1 MKIRE
6 YQTNRHAEAVRLANT
21 KTAIA
26 TAIEGKGVT
35 VPDGTLLDGIAPL
48 VEAIS
53 AGGGMNFVT
62 GTFTTTDDI
71 TSNIVITHDLGVKP
85 QLFFVACSR
94 DTNRAYSGSS
104 PEIMVFAYFMMDNN
118 KTYYPYYLCRYQK
131 VGYSVSEFGKGLV
144 SESGTDTTG
153 LWYRFNIDETTV
165 TLKQSTINSQYG
177 IGASTDFFWIAYG
190 GD

>member
-1 MKIRE
+1 MKINE
-6 YQTNRHAEAVRLANT
+6 YMVNRHAEAVRLANA

-35 VPDGTLLDGIAPL
+35 VPDGTLLDGMAPL
-48 VEAIS
+48 IEAIS

-85 QLFFVACSR
+85 QLFFVACSK
-94 DTNRAYSGSS
+94 DTKYAYSGSS
-104 PEIMVFAYFMMDNN
+104 PKVMVFAYFMMDNN
-118 KTYYPYYLCRYQK
+118 KKNYLCRYHK
-131 VGYSVSEFGKGLV
+131 VGDSASDYSLSPVKS
-144 SESGTDTTG
+144 SGTGTTG

-165 TLKQSTINSQYG
+165 TLKQSIINSQYG

>member
-1 MKIRE
+1 MSVQSEI
-6 YQTNRHAEAVRLANT
+6 TRLANA

-35 VPDGTLLDGIAPL
+35 VPDGTKLDGMAAL

-85 QLFFVACSR
+85 QLFFVACSQ
-94 DTNRAYSGSS
+94 NIKQAYSGSS
-104 PEIMVFAYFMMDNN
+104 PQVMVFAYLMMDNN
-118 KTYYPYYLCRYQK
+118 KEYYLCRYQK
-131 VGYSVSEFGKGLV
+131 VENSASGYAKDPVHT
-144 SESGTDTTG
+144 SGTGTNG

-165 TLKQSTINSQYG
+165 TLKQSAINSKYG

>member
-1 MKIRE
+1 MSV
-6 YQTNRHAEAVRLANT
+6 QTEITRIESA

-35 VPDGTLLDGIAPL
+35 VPDGTKLDGMAALI
-48 VEAIS
+48 ESIE
-53 AGGGMNFVT
+53 AGGGNFAT

-94 DTNRAYSGSS
+94 ETKHAYSGSS
-104 PEIMVFAYFMMDNN
+104 PTVMVFAYFIMDN
-118 KTYYPYYLCRYQK
+118 KKKYYLSRYLE
-131 VGYSVSEFGKGLV
+131 VGSSISEYGQSLV
-144 SESGTDTTG
+144 SQSGTGTTG

-165 TLKQSTINSQYG
+165 TLKQSVIDSNYG

>member
-1 MKIRE
+1 MSI
-6 YQTNRHAEAVRLANT
+6 QTEITRIESA

-35 VPDGTLLDGIAPL
+35 VPDGTLLDGMAALI
-48 VEAIS
+48 EAIS

-94 DTNRAYSGSS
+94 AVKNAYSGSS
-104 PEIMVFAYFMMDNN
+104 PKAMVFAYFMMDYN
-118 KTYYPYYLCRYQK
+118 KYYYLCRYQT
-131 VGYSVSEFGKGLV
+131 VGNSASGYGKDPVSI
-144 SESGTDTTG
+144 SGTSTSG
-153 LWYRFNIDETTV
+153 LWHRFNIDETTV
-165 TLKQSTINSQYG
+165 TLKQSIISPQYG

>member
-1 MKIRE
+1 MSVQSEI
-6 YQTNRHAEAVRLANT
+6 TRLANA
-21 KTAIA
+21 KTALA

-35 VPDGTLLDGIAPL
+35 VPEGTKLDGMAAL
-48 VEAIS
+48 VEAIE

-85 QLFFVACSR
+85 KLFFVACSV
-94 DTNRAYSGSS
+94 DIKGAYTSS
-104 PEIMVFAYFMMDNN
+104 NPKVMVFAYFMMRND
-118 KTYYPYYLCRYQK
+118 KTWYLCRYQN
-131 VGYSVSEFGKGLV
+131 VDYSNSEYDKDLV
-144 SESGTDTTG
+144 SNSGTGTTG
-153 LWYRFNIDETTV
+153 LWSRFNIDETTV
-165 TLKQSTINSQYG
+165 TLKQSKINSTYG

>member
-1 MKIRE
+1 MSV
-6 YQTNRHAEAVRLANT
+6 QTEITRIESA

-35 VPDGTLLDGIAPL
+35 VPEGTKLDGLAAL

-85 QLFFVACSR
+85 QLFFVACSQN
-94 DTNRAYSGSS
+94 TKQAYSGSS
-104 PEIMVFAYFMMDNN
+104 PEVMVFAYFIIGND
-118 KTYYPYYLCRYQK
+118 KTRYLCRYQK
-131 VGYSVSEFGKGLV
+131 VGNPASGFNTDQVS
-144 SESGTDTTG
+144 SSGTGTTG

-165 TLKQSTINSQYG
+165 TLKQSTINSTYG
-177 IGASTDFFWIAYG
+177 IGASMDFFWIAYG

>member
-1 MKIRE
+1 MSIQSEIDRIAGAK
-6 YQTNRHAEAVRLANT
+6 TALA
-21 KTAIA
+21 TAIA
-26 TAIEGKGVT
+26 GKGVT
-35 VPDGTLLDGIAPL
+35 VPEGTKLDGMAAL
-48 VEAIS
+48 VEEIS

-62 GTFTTTDDI
+62 GTFTTTADI

-85 QLFFVACSR
+85 QLFFVACSK
-94 DTNRAYSGSS
+94 DTKHAYSGSS
-104 PEIMVFAYFMMDNN
+104 PEVMVFAYFMMDNN
-118 KTYYPYYLCRYQK
+118 KRYYLCRYQK
-131 VGYSVSEFGKGLV
+131 VGGSPSDFGKGLV
-144 SESGTDTTG
+144 HISGTETTG

>member
-1 MKIRE
+1 MSVQSEI
-6 YQTNRHAEAVRLANT
+6 TRLASA

-35 VPDGTLLDGIAPL
+35 VPDGTRLDGMAPL
-48 VEAIS
+48 IEAIS

-94 DTNRAYSGSS
+94 DTKHAYSGSS
-104 PEIMVFAYFMMDNN
+104 PKVMVFAYFMMDNN
-118 KTYYPYYLCRYQK
+118 KKNYLCRYQK
-131 VGYSVSEFGKGLV
+131 VSYSASDYGLGLV
-144 SESGTDTTG
+144 RVSGTGTTD

-165 TLKQSTINSQYG
+165 TLKQRAINSQYG

>member
-1 MKIRE
+1 MGV
-6 YQTNRHAEAVRLANT
+6 QTEITRIESA

-35 VPDGTLLDGIAPL
+35 VPEGTKLDGMAAL

-94 DTNRAYSGSS
+94 DTKYAYSGGT
-104 PEIMVFAYFMMDNN
+104 PMVMVFAYFMMDNN
-118 KTYYPYYLCRYQK
+118 KKYYLCRYQK
-131 VGYSVSEFGKGLV
+131 VGNSTSAYGSSLV
-144 SESGTDTTG
+144 SESGTGTTS

-165 TLKQSTINSQYG
+165 TLKQSTIDSKYG
-177 IGASTDFFWIAYG
+177 IGASADFFWIAYG

>member
-1 MKIRE
+1 MSV
-6 YQTNRHAEAVRLANT
+6 QTEITRIESA

-35 VPDGTLLDGIAPL
+35 VPEGTKLDGMAAL

-94 DTNRAYSGSS
+94 NTKHAYSGSS
-104 PEIMVFAYFMMDNN
+104 PTVMVFAYFMMDEN
-118 KTYYPYYLCRYQK
+118 KRYYLSRYQE
-131 VGYSVSEFGKGLV
+131 VGSSNAKYGQEGVSI
-144 SESGTDTTG
+144 SGTDTTG

-165 TLKQSTINSQYG
+165 TLKQSAISSKYG

>member
-1 MKIRE
+1 MRITE
-6 YQTNRHAEAVRLANT
+6 YMVNRHAEAVRLANA

-35 VPDGTLLDGIAPL
+35 VPEGTKLDGMAAL

-62 GTFTTTDDI
+62 GTFTSTNDI
-71 TSNIVITHDLGVKP
+71 TSNIVITHDLGAKP
-85 QLFFVACSR
+85 QLFFVACSKN
-94 DTNRAYSGSS
+94 TKNAYSGSS
-104 PEIMVFAYFMMDNN
+104 PEVMVFAYFMMDNN
-118 KTYYPYYLCRYQK
+118 KQSYLCRYQK
-131 VGYSVSEFGKGLV
+131 VNSSTAEYGKDSVSK
-144 SESGTDTTG
+144 SGTGTTG

>member
-1 MKIRE
+1 MSV
-6 YQTNRHAEAVRLANT
+6 QTEITRIESA

-26 TAIEGKGVT
+26 TAIEGKGVA
-35 VPDGTLLDGIAPL
+35 VPEGTKLDGMAAL

-85 QLFFVACSR
+85 QLFFVACSK
-94 DTNRAYSGSS
+94 DTKHAYSGSS
-104 PEIMVFAYFMMDNN
+104 PKVMVFAYFMKDIN
-118 KTYYPYYLCRYQK
+118 KQYYLSRYLK
-131 VGYSVSEFGKGLV
+131 VGYSTAEYDTDLV
-144 SESGTDTTG
+144 RTSGTATTG
-153 LWYRFNIDETTV
+153 LWRRFNIDETTV

>member
-1 MKIRE
+1 MSV
-6 YQTNRHAEAVRLANT
+6 QTEITRIESA

-26 TAIEGKGVT
+26 TAIEGKGVI
-35 VPDGTLLDGIAPL
+35 VPDGTKIDGMAAL

-53 AGGGMNFVT
+53 AGGGMNFAT

-94 DTNRAYSGSS
+94 DTNHAYSGSS
-104 PEIMVFAYFMMDNN
+104 PKVMVFAYFIMDN
-118 KTYYPYYLCRYQK
+118 KKKYYLSRYQEVQSSNAK
-131 VGYSVSEFGKGLV
+131 YGLDPVSL
-144 SESGTDTTG
+144 SGTGTTG

-165 TLKQSTINSQYG
+165 TLKQSVIDSNYG

>member
-1 MKIRE
+1 MSV
-6 YQTNRHAEAVRLANT
+6 QTEITRIESA
-21 KTAIA
+21 KTAIV

-35 VPDGTLLDGIAPL
+35 VPTGTKLDGMAAL

-53 AGGGMNFVT
+53 AGGGMNFAT

-94 DTNRAYSGSS
+94 NTKNAYSGSS
-104 PEIMVFAYFMMDNN
+104 PAVMVFAYFMMDD
-118 KTYYPYYLCRYQK
+118 KKKSYLSRYQAVNASTSK
-131 VGYSVSEFGKGLV
+131 YGSGQVHL
-144 SESGTDTTG
+144 SGTGTTD

-165 TLKQSTINSQYG
+165 TLKQSAIDSNYG

>member
-1 MKIRE
+1 MSV
-6 YQTNRHAEAVRLANT
+6 QTEITRIESA

-35 VPDGTLLDGIAPL
+35 VPEGTKLDGMAAL

-85 QLFFVACSR
+85 QLFFVACSK
-94 DTNRAYSGSS
+94 DTERAYSGN
-104 PEIMVFAYFMMDNN
+104 PPKVMVFAYFMMDNN
-118 KTYYPYYLCRYQK
+118 KKIYLSRYQN
-131 VGYSVSEFGKGLV
+131 VGSSDSKYGADSAHL
-144 SESGTDTTG
+144 SGTGTTG

-165 TLKQSTINSQYG
+165 TLKQSAINSQYG

>member
-1 MKIRE
+1 MSVQSEI
-6 YQTNRHAEAVRLANT
+6 TRLANA

-35 VPDGTLLDGIAPL
+35 VPDGTLLDGMAPL
-48 VEAIS
+48 IEAIS

-94 DTNRAYSGSS
+94 DTKHAYSGSS
-104 PEIMVFAYFMMDNN
+104 PKVMVFAYFMMDNN
-118 KTYYPYYLCRYQK
+118 KKHYLCRYQK
-131 VGYSVSEFGKGLV
+131 VGNSGSGYGSDPVEL
-144 SESGTDTTG
+144 SGTGTSN
-153 LWYRFNIDETTV
+153 LWYRFNIDEITV

>member
-1 MKIRE
+1 MSVQSEITRIE
-6 YQTNRHAEAVRLANT
+6 SA

-26 TAIEGKGVT
+26 VAIAGKGVT
-35 VPDGTLLDGIAPL
+35 VPDGTLLDGMAAL

-85 QLFFVACSR
+85 QLFFVACSL
-94 DTNRAYSGSS
+94 DTKHAYSGSS
-104 PEIMVFAYFMMDNN
+104 PKVMVFAYFMMDNN
-118 KTYYPYYLCRYQK
+118 KKYYLCRYQK
-131 VGYSVSEFGKGLV
+131 VEYSTAEYGKGLV
-144 SESGTDTTG
+144 SASGTGTTG

-165 TLKQSTINSQYG
+165 TLKQSAINSQYG

>member
-1 MKIRE
+1 MRITE
-6 YQTNRHAEAVRLANT
+6 YMANRHAEAVRLANA
-21 KTAIA
+21 KAALA

-35 VPDGTLLDGIAPL
+35 VPEGTKLDGMAAL

-94 DTNRAYSGSS
+94 DTKQAYSGSS
-104 PEIMVFAYFMMDNN
+104 PEVMVFAYLMMDNN
-118 KTYYPYYLCRYQK
+118 KERYLCRYQK
-131 VGYSVSEFGKGLV
+131 VGNSVSGYANNLV
-144 SESGTDTTG
+144 NESGTGTTN

-165 TLKQSTINSQYG
+165 TLKQSTINSKYG

>member
-1 MKIRE
+1 MSI
-6 YQTNRHAEAVRLANT
+6 QTEITRIESAT
-21 KTAIA
+21 TAIA

-35 VPDGTLLDGIAPL
+35 VPDGTKLDGMAPL
-48 VEAIS
+48 IEAIS

-85 QLFFVACSR
+85 QLFFVACSK
-94 DTNRAYSGSS
+94 DTERAYSGSS
-104 PEIMVFAYFMMDNN
+104 PQVMVFAYFMMDNN
-118 KTYYPYYLCRYQK
+118 KNRYLCRYQN
-131 VGYSVSEFGKGLV
+131 VGSSDSKYGKDQAHI
-144 SESGTDTTG
+144 SGTGTNG

-165 TLKQSTINSQYG
+165 TLKQSAINSQYG

>member
-1 MKIRE
+1 MSI
-6 YQTNRHAEAVRLANT
+6 QTDLTRIKNAKA
-21 KTAIA
+21 AIK

-35 VPDGTLLDGIAPL
+35 VPDGTLLDGMAPL
-48 VEAIS
+48 IEAIS
-53 AGGGMNFVT
+53 AGGGMNFAT

-94 DTNRAYSGSS
+94 DTKHAYSGSS
-104 PEIMVFAYFMMDNN
+104 PKVMVFAYFMMDNN
-118 KTYYPYYLCRYQK
+118 KQYYLCRYQK
-131 VGYSVSEFGKGLV
+131 VGSSTSEYDKSLV
-144 SESGTDTTG
+144 SQSGTGTTN

-165 TLKQSTINSQYG
+165 TLKQSAINSQYG
-177 IGASTDFFWIAYG
+177 IGASADFFWIAYG

>member
-1 MKIRE
+1 MSIQSE
-6 YQTNRHAEAVRLANT
+6 ITRLANA
-21 KTAIA
+21 KTAIE

-35 VPDGTLLDGIAPL
+35 VPEGTKLDGMAAL

-85 QLFFVACSR
+85 QLFLVACSR
-94 DTNRAYSGSS
+94 DTQNAYSGSS
-104 PEIMVFAYFMMDNN
+104 PMVMVFAYFMMEN
-118 KTYYPYYLCRYQK
+118 KKYYLCRYQK
-131 VGYSVSEFGKGLV
+131 VGHSASGYGTELINS
-144 SESGTDTTG
+144 SGTGTSG

-165 TLKQSTINSQYG
+165 TLKQSAINSQYG

>member
-1 MKIRE
+1 MSV
-6 YQTNRHAEAVRLANT
+6 QTEITRIESA

-35 VPDGTLLDGIAPL
+35 VPTGTKLDGMAAL

-85 QLFFVACSR
+85 QLFFVACSQ
-94 DTNRAYSGSS
+94 DTKHAYSGSS
-104 PEIMVFAYFMMDNN
+104 PQVMVFAYFMMDND
-118 KTYYPYYLCRYQK
+118 KQYYLCRYQK
-131 VGYSVSEFGKGLV
+131 VGYSASEYYKDQV
-144 SESGTDTTG
+144 RISGTGTTG

-177 IGASTDFFWIAYG
+177 IGVLTDFFWIAYG

>member
-1 MKIRE
+1 MSI
-6 YQTNRHAEAVRLANT
+6 QTELTRITNAKAAVKA
-21 KTAIA
+21 
-26 TAIEGKGVT
+26 AIEGKGVT
-35 VPDGTLLDGIAPL
+35 VPEGTKLDGMAAL

-85 QLFFVACSR
+85 QLFFVACSQDIER
-94 DTNRAYSGSS
+94 SYSGSS
-104 PEIMVFAYFMMDNN
+104 PKVMVFAYFMMDNN
-118 KTYYPYYLCRYQK
+118 KKFYLCRYQK
-131 VGYSVSEFGKGLV
+131 VGNPASAYGSDPVES
-144 SESGTDTTG
+144 SGTGTSN
-153 LWYRFNIDETTV
+153 LWYRFNIDEITV
-165 TLKQSTINSQYG
+165 TLKQSAINSQYG

>member
-1 MKIRE
+1 MSVQSEINRIKGNVTAALAKI
-6 YQTNRHAEAVRLANT
+6 AE
-21 KTAIA
+21 
-26 TAIEGKGVT
+26 KGVT
-35 VPDGTLLDGIAPL
+35 VPDGANSDNLEAL

-53 AGGGMNFVT
+53 AGGGTNFAT

-94 DTNRAYSGSS
+94 DTKHAYSGSS
-104 PEIMVFAYFMMDNN
+104 PDVMVFAYFMMDNN
-118 KTYYPYYLCRYQK
+118 KKYYLCRCQK
-131 VGYSVSEFGKGLV
+131 VGYSSSEYGKGIV
-144 SESGTDTTG
+144 SASGTGTTG

-165 TLKQSTINSQYG
+165 TLKQSAINSQYG

>member
-1 MKIRE
+1 MNI
-6 YQTNRHAEAVRLANT
+6 QTELTRITNAKA
-21 KTAIA
+21 AIKA
-26 TAIEGKGVT
+26 AIEGKGVT
-35 VPDGTLLDGIAPL
+35 VPEGTKLDGMAAL

-94 DTNRAYSGSS
+94 DTKFSYSGSS
-104 PEIMVFAYFMMDNN
+104 PKVMVFAYFIMDNN
-118 KTYYPYYLCRYQK
+118 KKRYLSRYNK
-131 VGYSVSEFGKGLV
+131 GGSSVAEYGEEPVHL
-144 SESGTDTTG
+144 SGTGTTG

-165 TLKQSTINSQYG
+165 TLKQSVINSQYG

>member
-1 MKIRE
+1 MSVQSEI
-6 YQTNRHAEAVRLANT
+6 TRLANA
-21 KTAIA
+21 KTALA

-35 VPDGTLLDGIAPL
+35 VPEGTKLDGMAAL

-94 DTNRAYSGSS
+94 DTKYAYSGSS
-104 PEIMVFAYFMMDNN
+104 PTVMVFAYFMMDNN
-118 KTYYPYYLCRYQK
+118 KKYYLCRYQK
-131 VGYSVSEFGKGLV
+131 VGYSASEFGKEIV
-144 SESGTDTTG
+144 SASGTGTTG
-153 LWYRFNIDETTV
+153 FWYRFNIDETTV
-165 TLKQSTINSQYG
+165 TLKQSAINSQYG

>member
-1 MKIRE
+1 MSVQSEITRIE
-6 YQTNRHAEAVRLANT
+6 SA

-35 VPDGTLLDGIAPL
+35 VPEGTKLDGMAAL

-94 DTNRAYSGSS
+94 DTKRAYSGSS
-104 PEIMVFAYFMMDNN
+104 PTVMVFAYFMMDNN
-118 KTYYPYYLCRYQK
+118 KKNYLCKYQK
-131 VGYSVSEFGKGLV
+131 VGNSTAEYGKAQVSVS
-144 SESGTDTTG
+144 GTGTTD

-165 TLKQSTINSQYG
+165 TLKQSVINSQYG

>member
-1 MKIRE
+1 MSVQSEITRIE
-6 YQTNRHAEAVRLANT
+6 SA

-26 TAIEGKGVT
+26 TAIEGKGVI
-35 VPDGTLLDGIAPL
+35 VPEGTKLDGMAAL

-53 AGGGMNFVT
+53 AGGRMNFVT

-85 QLFFVACSR
+85 QLFFVACSKN
-94 DTNRAYSGSS
+94 TQNAYSGST
-104 PEIMVFAYFMMDNN
+104 PTVMVFAYFIMDNN
-118 KTYYPYYLCRYQK
+118 KKRYLCRYQK
-131 VGYSVSEFGKGLV
+131 VRDSASAYGSDPIEL
-144 SESGTDTTG
+144 SGTGTSN

-165 TLKQSTINSQYG
+165 TLKQSVIDSNYG
-177 IGASTDFFWIAYG
+177 IGTSTDFFWIAYG

>member
-1 MKIRE
+1 MSVQSEITRIE
-6 YQTNRHAEAVRLANT
+6 SA

-35 VPDGTLLDGIAPL
+35 VPEGTKLDGMAAL

-85 QLFFVACSR
+85 QLFFVACSQ
-94 DTNRAYSGSS
+94 DTKSAYSGSS
-104 PEIMVFAYFMMDNN
+104 PKVMVFAYFMMNNN
-118 KTYYPYYLCRYQK
+118 KSRYLCRYQK
-131 VGYSVSEFGKGLV
+131 VGYSASEYGSALV
-144 SESGTDTTG
+144 RTSGTGTTD
-153 LWYRFNIDETTV
+153 LWYRFNIDEITV

>member
-1 MKIRE
+1 MSV
-6 YQTNRHAEAVRLANT
+6 QTEITRIESA

-35 VPDGTLLDGIAPL
+35 VPEGTKIDGMAPL
-48 VEAIS
+48 IEAIG

-85 QLFFVACSR
+85 QLFFVACSQSIKK
-94 DTNRAYSGSS
+94 AYSGSS
-104 PEIMVFAYFMMDNN
+104 PEVMVFAYFMMDN
-118 KTYYPYYLCRYQK
+118 KKEYYLCRYQK
-131 VGYSVSEFGKGLV
+131 VRDSASGYGEDPVRI
-144 SESGTDTTG
+144 SGTGTTG

-165 TLKQSTINSQYG
+165 TLKQSTIDSQHG
-177 IGASTDFFWIAYG
+177 IGTSTNFFWIAYG